1 MFLQM
6 KIKAIFKSTIHES
19 LLIGILLALV
29 GGFLDIYTYLLKGH
43 VFANA
48 QTGNIV
54 LMGLKLANQD
64 YLGAIYYLIPVSAFF
79 LGIIIS
85 EYIKHK
91 LNKVKYVEWQHLIIV
106 IEIIILAI
114 IAFIPKEVPD
124 LLCNVTIG
132 LVCSLQVNA
141 FKTTNGLPYAS
152 TMCTGNLRSA
162 GQKLSAYL
170 FKRDQ
175 TALKHCWHYLIIILS
190 FIIGAIL
197 ATLLIS
203 IFNQTALLF
212 CCLILIIT
220 LLILVY

>member
-1 MFLQM
+1 MNIKNFL
-6 KIKAIFKSTIHES
+6 KATIHES

-29 GGFLDIYTYLLKGH
+29 GGFLDIYTYLLKGN

-48 QTGNIV
+48 QTGNMV
-54 LMGLKLANQD
+54 LMGLKIANQD
-64 YLGAIYYLIPVSAFF
+64 YLGAIYYLIPVTAFF
-79 LGIIIS
+79 SGIIIS

-91 LNKVKYVEWQHLIIV
+91 LSKVQYLEWQHLIII
-106 IEIIILAI
+106 IETIILTI
-114 IAFIPKEVPD
+114 IAFIPKEVPN
-124 LLCNVTIG
+124 LICNVTIG

-162 GQKLSAYL
+162 GQKLASYL
-170 FKRDQ
+170 FKNDKA
-175 TALKHCWHYLIIILS
+175 ALKHCFRYLIIIVS
-190 FIIGAIL
+190 FILGAII
-197 ATLLIS
+197 ATILIN
-203 IFNQTALLF
+203 IFNQIALLF

>member
-1 MFLQM
+1 M
-6 KIKAIFKSTIHES
+6 KIKNYFKATIHES

-29 GGFLDIYTYLLKGH
+29 GGFLDIYTYLLKGN

-54 LMGLKLANQD
+54 LMGLKLANQE
-64 YLGAIYYLIPVSAFF
+64 YLDAIYYLIPIAAFF
-79 LGIIIS
+79 LGIVIS

-91 LNKVKYVEWQHLIIV
+91 LSKSQYVEWQHLIII
-106 IEIIILAI
+106 IETIILAI
-114 IAFIPKEVPD
+114 ITFLPKEIPNPVS
-124 LLCNVTIG
+124 NVSIG

-162 GQKLSAYL
+162 GQKLSAFL
-170 FKRDQ
+170 FQYDKQ
-175 TALKHCWHYLIIILS
+175 ALRHCFHYLIIILS
-190 FIIGAIL
+190 FILGAVI
-197 ATLLIS
+197 ATFLINL
-203 IFNQTALLF
+203 FQQTALLF
-212 CCLILIIT
+212 CCFILITT